1 MHMMPGDAF
10 TRIPVEEA
18 ERLIEQTVK
27 ERVDA
32 ELDKYAALA
41 ERLHAEGHLE
51 EIIPALKRQ

>member
-1 MHMMPGDAF
+1 MVPGDAF

-51 EIIPALKRQ
+51 KIIPALKRQ